1 MFSLFLFCF
10 VFVLHCKPTDLFH
23 STIFTQCHI
32 YQGNEPSRFFPMF
45 QSLVVF
51 KGGLSRRYKMFL
63 VEKENKVEE
72 ANENKA
78 SLFRVQGTSPRNMQA
93 IQVNLVG
100 SFILS
105 AFLIC

>member
-1 MFSLFLFCF
+1 
-10 VFVLHCKPTDLFH
+10 
-23 STIFTQCHI
+23 
-32 YQGNEPSRFFPMF
+32 MF

-63 VEKENKVEE
+63 AEKENNVEE
-72 ANENKA
+72 YNENTA

-100 SFILS
+100 SFVLS
-105 AFLIC
+105 AFLIR